1 MFLQIN
7 EYNLENDDDL
17 KKLPTLIRWFRI
29 LMPTIDAVS
38 ELTDQMNLEYKK
50 HIDNLKKEKN
60 DEEQKFA
67 KMDKRLKDNNGTL
80 QKQRSSFLTDGRYE
94 LFESYIDT
102 FT

>member
-1 MFLQIN
+1 MFLHIN

-50 HIDNLKKEKN
+50 HIDNLKK
-60 DEEQKFA
+60 
-67 KMDKRLKDNNGTL
+67 
-80 QKQRSSFLTDGRYE
+80 
-94 LFESYIDT
+94 
-102 FT
+102 